1 MKKKDKYK
9 IINYAIKEYSD
20 KFKRDYARANISQ
33 KQVKE
38 LLKMYKHSGMAEW
51 SYCCYGLYQNCWQE
65 PFEEGVWGITQS
77 VWMRLFI
84 ILYTNFKSI
93 AKETIEWVY
102 LSKMMLYTWLLW
114 RETCL
119 DLGEII

>member
-51 SYCCYGLYQNCWQE
+51 SYCCYGLYY
-65 PFEEGVWGITQS
+65 
-77 VWMRLFI
+77 R
-84 ILYTNFKSI
+84 
-93 AKETIEWVY
+93 
-102 LSKMMLYTWLLW
+102 MLNGG
-114 RETCL
+114 R
-119 DLGEII
+119 